1 MLLKLVYM
9 NNFEKQN
16 QFTYFKFFFNV
27 LRFKMIVTIFLN
39 LAIGFLDG
47 LGLTML
53 IPLLQS
59 VEDGGKSK
67 ESMGQLRYFISFL
80 ENLGLPITITVIL
93 LFFLAI
99 FIFKALIK
107 FAATR
112 YQNKV
117 QRFFIRKIQLDFLN
131 SIRRISYSGFLQLD
145 AGNIQNT
152 IIAEV
157 WRVTNAMQTYM
168 RWMNSFFMVLNYVV
182 LAYLANTQFALLITV
197 GVCLT
202 NIFYKRLFKKIKAAS
217 YEISKKGKRLNTYLI
232 ELVHYFKYLKSTN
245 YISQYS
251 KKLKDVIDETYEL
264 NRKSNQYSAIV
275 TTIKEPV
282 VVFIVVAVI
291 LIQVNVIGGGI
302 GSIILALLLFYRG
315 LAYMMS
321 LQSDWQSFLY
331 SSGAFR
337 TVSEM
342 SELLKSH
349 EEPIG
354 TVPFNTLKTDVRIE
368 NVELSFGKKSVL
380 SDINICIPKNTTI
393 ALTGV
398 SGSGKTTLVN
408 IISGLLKPDGGDI
421 MVDNIKLTDYN
432 LDQYRSKIGYIS
444 QESVIFNDTIYNNI
458 TFWADPTPE
467 NIVRF
472 WEVVRMSS
480 LTQFIEEQEEKENT
494 RLGDN
499 GILISGGQRQRIS
512 IAREL
517 YKKPEILILD
527 EATSALDSETERVI
541 QENIESLHG
550 HYTMI
555 IIAHRLSTIKHVD
568 EIYLLEKG
576 RVVHSGKFYDMLEQS
591 TTFKHLVSLQGL

>member
-1 MLLKLVYM
+1 MTDFK
-9 NNFEKQN
+9 KQN
-16 QFTYFKFFFNV
+16 QLTYLKFFFGI
-27 LRFKMIVTIFLN
+27 LRFKMFFTIILN
-39 LAIGFLDG
+39 IAIGFLDG
-47 LGLTML
+47 IGLTML

-59 VEDGGKSK
+59 VDNSAKSK
-67 ESMGQLRYFISFL
+67 ESMGQLKHFISFL
-80 ENLGLPITITVIL
+80 EYLGLPITVSVIL
-93 LFFLAI
+93 LVFLVI
-99 FIFKALIK
+99 FILKAVIRYM
-107 FAATR
+107 ATR

-117 QRFFIRKIQLDFLN
+117 QQFFVRKIQLQFVK
-131 SIRRISYSGFLQLD
+131 SIRKMSYKGFLDLD

-157 WRVTNAMQTYM
+157 WRVSEAMKSYLRWSNSIFMLSTYV
-168 RWMNSFFMVLNYVV
+168 F
-182 LAYLANTQFALLITV
+182 LAYLANPKFAFLITA

-202 NIFYKRLFKKIKAAS
+202 NLFYRRLFKKIKSAS
-217 YEISKKGKRLNTYLI
+217 YQISQKGKRLNSYLI

-245 YISQYS
+245 YINQYS
-251 KKLKDVIDETYEL
+251 KKLNNIIYDQYHL
-264 NRKSNQYSAIV
+264 NRRAGRYAAII
-275 TTIKEPV
+275 TTIKEPI

-291 LIQVNVIGGGI
+291 LVQIHWVGGGI

-315 LAYMMS
+315 LNHMMT
-321 LQSDWQSFLY
+321 LQNDWQNFLY
-331 SSGAFR
+331 NSGAFR
-337 TVSEM
+337 MVSEVSAQM
-342 SELLKSH
+342 ESH
-349 EEPIG
+349 EEHNGAI
-354 TVPFNTLKTDVRIE
+354 PFETLNDEIVIEDV
-368 NVELSFGKKSVL
+368 NLTFGKNKVL
-380 SDINICIPKNTTI
+380 NDINIHIPKNTTI

-408 IISGLLKPDGGDI
+408 IISGLLKPDSGDI
-421 MVDNIKLTDYN
+421 IVDGTKLTEYN
-432 LDQYRSKIGYIS
+432 LDEYRSKIGYIS
-444 QESVIFNDTIYNNI
+444 QESVIFNDTIFNNV
-458 TFWADPTPE
+458 TFWAEPTPE
-467 NIVRF
+467 NVMRF
-472 WEVVRMSS
+472 WEVVKMSS
-480 LTQFIEEQEEKENT
+480 MTQFIEEQEDKENT

-541 QENIESLHG
+541 QENIERLHG

-576 RVVHSGKFYDMLEQS
+576 NIVHSGKFYDMLEQS